1 MAATRLRVRARRRN
15 GVQVVKFQGEMDGSS
30 ACHALDFLARTPSE
44 TRELVLDLSGL
55 TAVEPFGLAVL
66 SRGLREVARAR
77 RVRILTTSA
86 RFLPILGFLADSL
99 LDEPATR
106 AVAT

>member
-1 MAATRLRVRARRRN
+1 MATRLRVRARRRN
-15 GVQVVKFQGEMDGSS
+15 GSQIVTFQGEMDGST
-30 ACHALDFLARTPSE
+30 ACHALDFLARTPTGS
-44 TRELVLDLSGL
+44 RELVLDLSGL

-77 RVRILTTSA
+77 RVRLLTTST
-86 RFLPILGFLADSL
+86 RFLPILAFLADSL
-99 LDEPATR
+99 LDEPAPH